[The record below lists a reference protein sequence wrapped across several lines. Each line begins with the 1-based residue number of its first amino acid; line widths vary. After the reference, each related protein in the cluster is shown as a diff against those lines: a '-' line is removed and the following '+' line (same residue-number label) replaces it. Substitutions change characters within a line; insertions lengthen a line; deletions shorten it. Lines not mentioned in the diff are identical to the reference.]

1 MAESK
6 KIILLDL
13 GGVVF
18 QMSGTSNEVID
29 WDIINQLND
38 IYMYE
43 LSLGKDKFPDFL
55 AAYNAR
61 THQTLT
67 GTEFLQ
73 YLFDTLTFNKELID
87 IVSAYGEVIIVSDNY
102 RENIEYI
109 SKRYEFD
116 TWASQQ
122 FYSYDFEMYKSTPK
136 FFKRLLAELKAY
148 SKEDMILIDD
158 SPNKLE
164 SAAKNGIKGIL
175 FENDEQV
182 ATALTDLGLIPS
194 MVNS

>member
-29 WDIINQLND
+29 WDIINKLND

-61 THQTLT
+61 THQTLI
-67 GTEFLQ
+67 GKEFLQ

-122 FYSYDFEMYKSTPK
+122 FYSYDFELFKSTPK
-136 FFKRLLAELKAY
+136 FFKRLLAELRAY

-175 FENDEQV
+175 FQNNEQV
-182 ATALTDLGLIPS
+182 VAALTDL
-194 MVNS
+194 